1 MPSKIEQ
8 LALEYK
14 AELSDAVAGSEINL
28 SLLWSSIA
36 DYIDQAIQGWKI
48 DFDMAGEMTEQVR
61 IAWLREQA
69 YYQSMKAQLVI
80 RLQQYRADT
89 ENLIKINVENQME
102 RGVSEAV
109 QLMTAVSAGILP
121 PQVRRLPYDSLETL
135 IGRLKSDVFYSHM
148 LKTID
153 FDALTKLDEALAGG
167 LALGEPLRQIA
178 RRASEGAGIA
188 LSRAMTITRTEII
201 EARRLAAH
209 AQFLESAEV
218 LNGWKRMANKKS
230 ACLACLFLDGTIYP
244 TKQSLDDHPNGQ
256 CTAVPLVK
264 GVPEPM
270 WQTGKEYFLG
280 LSPEQQQERMG
291 MGRFEAWQDGQFELK
306 DLVTWRRNK
315 DWGDIP
321 EVTPLWKLTGGK
333 SPIKNAFSDDL
344 QLDEIKEILSEIDD
358 LDRLMV
364 EASELDYFGSFF
376 TGLTQEQEKAIV
388 EYTKNA
394 YEDINKSLR
403 FDTHILSGLKSEIEK
418 LDAILDNAPAIHKD
432 TVVFRGIF
440 ETIEKLGLQ
449 VGEPWRDEGFMST
462 SIHSQSAGMIMQ
474 ILIPEG
480 STGVGY
486 IDDLSYFNKMEFEL
500 LIGRGGDFICLDIG
514 RDEAGNEIVKLLY
527 LGNQNRR
534 ELP

>member
-8 LALEYK
+8 LVFEFK

-48 DFDMAGEMTEQVR
+48 DFDMAGGMTGQGR

-178 RRASEGAGIA
+178 RRASEDAGIA

-230 ACLACLFLDGTIYP
+230 ACMACLLLDGTIYP
-244 TKQSLDDHPNGQ
+244 TE
-256 CTAVPLVK
+256 PLVK

-388 EYTKNA
+388 
-394 YEDINKSLR
+394 
-403 FDTHILSGLKSEIEK
+403 
-418 LDAILDNAPAIHKD
+418 
-432 TVVFRGIF
+432 
-440 ETIEKLGLQ
+440 Q
-449 VGEPWRDEGFMST
+449 VR
-462 SIHSQSAGMIMQ
+462 
-474 ILIPEG
+474 ILIK
-480 STGVGY
+480 V
-486 IDDLSYFNKMEFEL
+486 
-500 LIGRGGDFICLDIG
+500 
-514 RDEAGNEIVKLLY
+514 
-527 LGNQNRR
+527 
-534 ELP
+534 